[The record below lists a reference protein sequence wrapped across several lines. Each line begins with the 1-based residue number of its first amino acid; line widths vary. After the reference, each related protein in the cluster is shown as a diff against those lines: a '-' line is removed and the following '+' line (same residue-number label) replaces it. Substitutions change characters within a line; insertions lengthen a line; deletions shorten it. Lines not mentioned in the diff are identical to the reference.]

1 MKSVVF
7 SGIVYALGFI
17 GLVSFGLVLCSVRQA
32 IKNWSEVG
40 TLYKFFF
47 LFLHAAFLA
56 LAGGIALRVFR
67 CLTSSYCGPG
77 VASGWI
83 YLAILGLAYLGLMLG
98 VRLITYLTLRRS
110 AAIQKHV
117 LR

>member
-47 LFLHAAFLA
+47 YFYTQLFWH
-56 LAGGIALRVFR
+56 
-67 CLTSSYCGPG
+67 
-77 VASGWI
+77 
-83 YLAILGLAYLGLMLG
+83 
-98 VRLITYLTLRRS
+98 
-110 AAIQKHV
+110 
-117 LR
+117 